1 MRLKYDWH
9 IHMYIHTHTHTQ
21 ELNSKAETK
30 FNKLK
35 AQAKSKIAALN
46 KELER
51 VKGEKGE
58 QPSLNVSAQ
67 VNSVTVIS
75 PVCHTCIHFLTASKS
90 GSCSHT
96 ESLGTRLCMVQV
108 PSN

>member
-1 MRLKYDWH
+1 MLMHLKYDCH
-9 IHMYIHTHTHTQ
+9 IYMPTYTHTQTQ

-67 VNSVTVIS
+67 VNS
-75 PVCHTCIHFLTASKS
+75 LTD
-90 GSCSHT
+90 
-96 ESLGTRLCMVQV
+96 
-108 PSN
+108 N